1 MSDGLSSLPARLA
14 RALTHSAVQAD
25 GAACPLGLHLA
36 WEAGSGM
43 AAGQLTLWPGVPG
56 AAQLTCR
63 AAPAVWEQVLSAVPP
78 VGCQSFGALRRRPDV
93 FRVEGTELSWVQ
105 ALPFLERLL
114 ETLRREGSASRTP
127 ALHTTA
133 HSSAQTSANAAA
145 HEDST
150 HTAEPPAHLRALSH
164 IQGRYVQLG
173 THPNTWVYSESCG
186 NPQAP
191 TMLMLHT
198 AGSDTRQWHGL
209 MAQTALRRDWH
220 LLGFDMPG
228 HGRSPLPQDE
238 PNWTWRLTEN
248 RYIDCVLNY
257 LDALQLDRVSLMG
270 CSMGAAISL
279 ALLARHPDR
288 FHGAL
293 LLEAP
298 YHSPGRRSPY
308 LHHAQVH
315 GARLSAAWVGAL
327 LSPTSPAAGRD
338 YATWIYS
345 QGAPGVYDGDLAFY
359 SDEYNAHT
367 HTAHIDSAR
376 TPLWLFTGDYD
387 YSATPADSARIAQ
400 EIPGAHFETL
410 TGFGHFPMVEN
421 PDGLLPLIQ
430 PALSTLLHTIAS

>member
-1 MSDGLSSLPARLA
+1 MSEGLSSLPARLA
-14 RALTHSAVQAD
+14 RAWAHPAVQAD

-36 WEAGSGM
+36 WDAGSGV
-43 AAGQLTLWPGVPG
+43 AAGQVTLWPGVPG

-63 AAPAVWEQVLSAVPP
+63 AQPGVWQQVLSAVPP
-78 VGCQSFGALRRRPDV
+78 VGCQSFGALRRRPEV
-93 FRVEGTELSWVQ
+93 FRVEGSELSWVQ

-114 ETLRREGSASRTP
+114 ETLRFEG
-127 ALHTTA
+127 
-133 HSSAQTSANAAA
+133 NAPGATAA
-145 HEDST
+145 HASARASDHGAPT
-150 HTAEPPAHLRALSH
+150 HGTEPPAHLRALKH

-173 THPNTWVYSESCG
+173 TQPNTWVYSESCG

-191 TMLMLHT
+191 PLLMLHT

-209 MAQTALRRDWH
+209 MAQAALRQDWH

-238 PNWTWRLTEN
+238 PNWTWRLNEN

-279 ALLARHPDR
+279 ALLAKHPDR

-367 HTAHIDSAR
+367 HTPHIDTTR

-400 EIPGAHFETL
+400 EIAGAHFETL
-410 TGFGHFPMVEN
+410 AGFGHFPMVEN
-421 PDGLLPLIQ
+421 PDGLLPWIQ
-430 PALSTLLHTIAS
+430 PALSTLLHHITS

>member
-1 MSDGLSSLPARLA
+1 MSEFLSALQARLA
-14 RALTHSAVQAD
+14 QALTDPAVQVD
-25 GAACPLGLHLA
+25 RAACPVGLHLA
-36 WEAGSGM
+36 WNASADGEAGQITLS
-43 AAGQLTLWPGVPG
+43 AGTTD

-63 AAPAVWEQVLSAVPP
+63 ASRAVWNQVFSDLPP

-93 FRVEGTELSWVQ
+93 FQIEGSELSWVQ
-105 ALPFLERLL
+105 ALPLLERLL
-114 ETLRREGSASRTP
+114 ESMRRSGSPASTR
-127 ALHTTA
+127 ARA
-133 HSSAQTSANAAA
+133 HLA
-145 HEDST
+145 DS
-150 HTAEPPAHLRALSH
+150 PAHLRALPH
-164 IQGRYVQLG
+164 VAGRYVQLQN
-173 THPNTWVYSESCG
+173 HPNTWVYSESCG
-186 NPQAP
+186 NEAAP
-191 TMLMLHT
+191 ALLMLHT
-198 AGSDTRQWHGL
+198 AGADTRQWHGL
-209 MAQTALRRDWH
+209 MAQDELRRDWH

-228 HGRSPLPQDE
+228 HGRSPLPEHE
-238 PNWTWRLTEN
+238 PNWIWRLNEN
-248 RYIDCVLNY
+248 RYIDSVLRY
-257 LDALQLDRVSLMG
+257 LDAVQLERVALMG

-288 FHGAL
+288 FTGAV

-327 LSPTSPAAGRD
+327 LSPTSPQSGRD

-359 SDEYNAHT
+359 SDEYNAHD
-367 HTAHIDSAR
+367 HTAHVDTSR

-400 EIPGAHFETL
+400 EIPGAHFQTL

-421 PDGLLPLIQ
+421 PDGLMPWIQ
-430 PALSTLLHTIAS
+430 PALNALLGKATT

>member
-14 RALTHSAVQAD
+14 RALTHPAVQAD

-43 AAGQLTLWPGVPG
+43 AAGQITLWPGVPG

-63 AAPAVWEQVLSAVPP
+63 AAPAVWKQVLSAVPP

-93 FRVEGTELSWVQ
+93 FRVDGAELSWVQ

-114 ETLRREGSASRTP
+114 ETLRREG
-127 ALHTTA
+127 
-133 HSSAQTSANAAA
+133 NATGAC
-145 HEDST
+145 
-150 HTAEPPAHLRALSH
+150 AEPPAHLRALSH
-164 IQGRYVQLG
+164 IQGRYVQLA
-173 THPNTWVYSESCG
+173 TQPNTWVHSESCG
-186 NPQAP
+186 SPQAP
-191 TMLMLHT
+191 TLLMLHT

-209 MAQTALRRDWH
+209 MAQPALRRDWH

-288 FHGAL
+288 FHGAV

-345 QGAPGVYDGDLAFY
+345 QGAPGVYDGDLVFY

-430 PALSTLLHTIAS
+430 PALSTLLHTITS

>member
-1 MSDGLSSLPARLA
+1 MNEGLSTLPARLQ
-14 RALTHSAVQAD
+14 RAWSHPAVQAD

-36 WEAGSGM
+36 WDAGSGL
-43 AAGQLTLWPGVPG
+43 AAGQVTLWPGVPG

-63 AAPAVWEQVLSAVPP
+63 TQPAVWEQVLSAVPP

-93 FRVEGTELSWVQ
+93 FSVEGTELSWVQ

-114 ETLRREGSASRTP
+114 ETLRRQDAGTDASDGE
-127 ALHTTA
+127 ASDKVAGTA
-133 HSSAQTSANAAA
+133 G
-145 HEDST
+145 
-150 HTAEPPAHLRALSH
+150 AEPPAHLRALPH
-164 IQGRYVQLG
+164 IQGRYVQLN
-173 THPNTWVYSESCG
+173 TQPATWVYSESCG
-186 NPQAP
+186 SPHA
-191 TMLMLHT
+191 TTLLMLHT

-209 MAQTALRRDWH
+209 MAQPTLRRDWH

-238 PNWTWRLTEN
+238 PNWIWRLTEN

-257 LDALQLDRVSLMG
+257 LDALQLERVCLMG
-270 CSMGAAISL
+270 CSMGSAISL
-279 ALLARHPDR
+279 ALLAKHPDR
-288 FHGAL
+288 FHGAV

-367 HTAHIDSAR
+367 HTAHIDTSR

-400 EIPGAHFETL
+400 EIPGAQFQTL
-410 TGFGHFPMVEN
+410 EGFGHFPMVEN

-430 PALSTLLHTIAS
+430 PALTTLLNRIAP

>member
-1 MSDGLSSLPARLA
+1 MSHGLSSLPTRLA
-14 RALTHSAVQAD
+14 RALTHPAIQAD
-25 GAACPLGLHLA
+25 GAGCPLGLHLA
-36 WEAGSGM
+36 WDASADM
-43 AAGQLTLWPGVPG
+43 AAGQVTLWPGLPG

-63 AAPAVWEQVLSAVPP
+63 AQPAVWDLVLSTVPP
-78 VGCQSFGALRRRPDV
+78 VGFHSFGALRRRPETL
-93 FRVEGTELSWVQ
+93 RVEGAELSWMQ

-114 ETLRREGSASRTP
+114 EALRREGSSAEPTSPTP
-127 ALHTTA
+127 A
-133 HSSAQTSANAAA
+133 SAVNSLKRHDPA
-145 HEDST
+145 
-150 HTAEPPAHLRALSH
+150 AHLRALSH
-164 IQGRYVQLG
+164 IQGRYVPLCAR
-173 THPNTWVYSESCG
+173 PDTWVYSESCG

-209 MAQTALRRDWH
+209 MAQADLRRDWH

-238 PNWTWRLTEN
+238 PNWVWRLSEQ
-248 RYIDCVLNY
+248 RYLDCVLNY
-257 LDALQLDRVSLMG
+257 LDALQLDRVALMG

-288 FHGAL
+288 FQGAL

-327 LSPTSPAAGRD
+327 LSPTSPTAGRD

-359 SDEYNAHT
+359 SDEYNAHS
-367 HTAHIDSAR
+367 HTAHIDTAR
-376 TPLWLFTGDYD
+376 TPVWLFTGDYD

-400 EIPGAHFETL
+400 EIPGAHFQTL
-410 TGFGHFPMVEN
+410 SGFGHFPMVEN
-421 PDGLLPLIQ
+421 PDGLMPLIQ
-430 PALSTLLHTIAS
+430 PALTTLLHTITS

>member
-1 MSDGLSSLPARLA
+1 MSTGLSSLPTRLA
-14 RALTHSAVQAD
+14 RALKHPAVQVDAT
-25 GAACPLGLHLA
+25 ACPLGLHLA
-36 WEAGSGM
+36 WEAGSGL
-43 AAGQLTLWPGVPG
+43 AAGQITLWPGESG
-56 AAQLTCR
+56 AAQLICR
-63 AAPAVWEQVLSAVPP
+63 AQPEVWNQVLSAVPP
-78 VGCQSFGALRRRPDV
+78 VGYQSFGALRRRPDV
-93 FRVEGTELSWVQ
+93 FRVEGAELSWVQ

-114 ETLRREGSASRTP
+114 EALREEGRATP
-127 ALHTTA
+127 AAAIHSVANDNPA
-133 HSSAQTSANAAA
+133 HR
-145 HEDST
+145 H
-150 HTAEPPAHLRALSH
+150 EPPAHLRALSH
-164 IQGRYVQLG
+164 IQGGYVQLG
-173 THPNTWVYSESCG
+173 AQPNTWVYSEACG
-186 NPQAP
+186 APQAP
-191 TMLMLHT
+191 TLLMLHT

-209 MAQTALRRDWH
+209 MAQPDLRRDWH

-257 LDALQLDRVSLMG
+257 LDALQLDRVALMG

-359 SDEYNAHT
+359 SDEYNAHA
-367 HTAHIDSAR
+367 HTAHIDTAR
-376 TPLWLFTGDYD
+376 TPVWLFTGDYD

-410 TGFGHFPMVEN
+410 AGFGHFPMVEN

-430 PALSTLLHTIAS
+430 PALSSLARKITS